1 MMIDS
6 RNDGYGVHYS
16 TDLFDNLFLK
26 IESCPD
32 DGDGVSLQVSTM
44 GGMRGVHCNKFLE
57 L

>member
-1 MMIDS
+1 MMINS
-6 RNDGYGVHYS
+6 WKSVQYS

-32 DGDGVSLQVSTM
+32 DGDGVGLQVSTM
-44 GGMRGVHCNKFLE
+44 CGMRGVHCNKFLK

>member
-1 MMIDS
+1 MMINS
-6 RNDGYGVHYS
+6 WNDGYSVQYS